1 MSTRKAFRFKPD
13 PMAIAYIDTKNGNEF
28 APSLVAVVINE
39 SFTGCAV
46 VLASDVPLKTDMK
59 IKIKVGNLEP
69 MKGQIVWIK
78 TLEENIHK
86 VGVKLLE

>member
-1 MSTRKAFRFKPD
+1 
-13 PMAIAYIDTKNGNEF
+13 MAVAYIDLKNGKEF
-28 APSLVAVVINE
+28 APSLVAMVINE

-46 VLASDVPLKTDMK
+46 VLASDVPLKKDMK

-69 MKGQIVWIK
+69 MKAQVAWFK